1 MPYDFT
7 LMNQTFVNCEFD
19 LSGSEIFRFR
29 FWDCS
34 GLEESCSETT
44 LTYRFQDETWCKKLG
59 FSKPSFYLLNQINL
73 NYLLA
78 NILSL
83 SLPKSLSGL
92 SGFEPSTKLS
102 KMTDKNRMVNKILT
116 FLTPMTKAHLQ
127 EDKLSSRGHC
137 DH

>member
-1 MPYDFT
+1 
-7 LMNQTFVNCEFD
+7 MNQTFVNCEFD

-29 FWDCS
+29 IWDCS

-44 LTYRFQDETWCKKLG
+44 LPYRFQDETCCKKLG
-59 FSKPSFYLLNQINL
+59 VSKPSFYSLNEINL
-73 NYLLA
+73 ISPPA

-92 SGFEPSTKLS
+92 GGFEPSTKLS
-102 KMTDKNRMVNKILT
+102 RMTDENRIVNKILT
-116 FLTPMTKAHLQ
+116 FFTPMTKAHLQ
-127 EDKLSSRGHC
+127 EDKLSSIGHC